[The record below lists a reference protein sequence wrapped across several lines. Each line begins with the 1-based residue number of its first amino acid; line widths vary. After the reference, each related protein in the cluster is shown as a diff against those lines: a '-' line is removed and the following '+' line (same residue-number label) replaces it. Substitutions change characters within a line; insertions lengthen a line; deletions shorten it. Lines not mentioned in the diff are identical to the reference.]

1 MKKLVCL
8 LLAVLTAVTV
18 GGAGRKKV
26 AVVLSGGGAKGVAH
40 VGVLKVLERAG
51 IPIDIIAGTS
61 MGSLVGGLY
70 AIGYNSEAL
79 DSLVRSQDWSYLL
92 SDKENLSSQT
102 LADRKKLATYMLST
116 GLTFGKNT
124 VSAGGFIKGK
134 NVEALIQ
141 KLCTGYTDSIDFN
154 RLPIAFA
161 CVATNIVDYSEYVF
175 HSGSLPQ
182 ALRAS
187 MAIPAVFSPVR
198 IGNKVLVDGGL
209 RNNYPVDVAREMG
222 ADIVIGATVTDPLR
236 TADELS
242 GTLSIVQQLIDVN
255 CMHKL
260 DDNIAITDL
269 HISIDPKNYSAAS
282 FNKAA
287 VDTLLRW
294 GEEEAMRHWEE
305 LKALKK
311 EIGISETFVPTR
323 FSRQRLSVLTEKVR
337 LKGVIFENMTPAD
350 EQFLT
355 EKFRLNHIDSISP
368 GTEEQLTTSMRM
380 DLFFRSATSQLV
392 EDDGGYQLVLTAGER
407 KTSQVNIGLR
417 FDTEEIVALQTNISL
432 PLKKTLLFSSDLTLR
447 LGKRIMAGGELT
459 LHPRK
464 LHFTRPAFSYYFR
477 RNDIDVY
484 YEGDREYS
492 VLYNHHQVS
501 IEPVNICIHNFDFRM
516 GVRWDYYHFSNKLQ
530 SALSRMVNFE
540 NEHYLSYRAQTNYNS
555 EDDWY
560 FPTRG
565 ARFQAAYAYIT
576 DNLTQLD
583 GKRGLSDI
591 SASWRKSF
599 TIGKRF
605 TLQPMLYG
613 RLLFGPEGPHIF
625 GNIIGGDTFGHYVE
639 QQMPFSG
646 LGHVEYAERHFA
658 GLRLQAQQHMGTNHY
673 ILFRGS
679 VAQHAD
685 ELKHLLETKTLIGSQ
700 IAYYYK
706 TMFGPLGA
714 TLGYTSRAKSP
725 EFYIN
730 LGYMF

>member
-1 MKKLVCL
+1 
-8 LLAVLTAVTV
+8 
-18 GGAGRKKV
+18 
-26 AVVLSGGGAKGVAH
+26 
-40 VGVLKVLERAG
+40 
-51 IPIDIIAGTS
+51 
-61 MGSLVGGLY
+61 
-70 AIGYNSEAL
+70 
-79 DSLVRSQDWSYLL
+79 
-92 SDKENLSSQT
+92 
-102 LADRKKLATYMLST
+102 
-116 GLTFGKNT
+116 
-124 VSAGGFIKGK
+124 
-134 NVEALIQ
+134 
-141 KLCTGYTDSIDFN
+141 
-154 RLPIAFA
+154 
-161 CVATNIVDYSEYVF
+161 
-175 HSGSLPQ
+175 
-182 ALRAS
+182 
-187 MAIPAVFSPVR
+187 
-198 IGNKVLVDGGL
+198 
-209 RNNYPVDVAREMG
+209 
-222 ADIVIGATVTDPLR
+222 
-236 TADELS
+236 
-242 GTLSIVQQLIDVN
+242 
-255 CMHKL
+255 
-260 DDNIAITDL
+260 
-269 HISIDPKNYSAAS
+269 
-282 FNKAA
+282 
-287 VDTLLRW
+287 
-294 GEEEAMRHWEE
+294 
-305 LKALKK
+305 
-311 EIGISETFVPTR
+311 VPTR

-530 SALSRMVNFE
+530 SALSRMVDFE

-576 DNLTQLD
+576 DNLTQLN

-591 SASWRKSF
+591 SASWCKSF